1 MAEDL
6 NVRIRHRVLD
16 VDLAVPLDPRAPIT
30 GVFGPSG
37 AGKTTLLR
45 CIAGLVHPGAGSRV
59 ALGGE
64 VWQGER
70 RAVPVRRRGIGYL
83 FQDHALFPHLS
94 VAANVAYG
102 IPKVPR
108 ARREERVR
116 TALEN
121 ARAGHLLARETT
133 SLSGGEAQR
142 VALARAL
149 ASAPRLLLLDEP
161 FSALDAPTR
170 DQLRGELREILI
182 ATGTPALLV
191 THDRSEAW
199 ALADRVIS
207 LADGG
212 VQQIGSVEEVFNQP
226 ATVSAAEAVGVENI
240 LRGEITRR
248 SGENIE
254 IQAGELVLVT
264 RNPEG
269 LEVGQPAAVC
279 VRAENISLT
288 PDVPAAAEVPNR
300 FIARVAEIRERGSL
314 HQIRLQTQPVITAY
328 ALGSGSRSELQPG
341 TLVTVEV
348 PPGHCHTIRTVS
360 DRDSQRERVDRL
372 E

>member
-6 NVRIRHRVLD
+6 NVRIRHQVLD
-16 VDLAVPLDPRAPIT
+16 VDLTLPLDACAPIT

-45 CIAGLVHPGAGSRV
+45 CIAGLAHPGAGSRV

-102 IPKVPR
+102 IPKMPR
-108 ARREERVR
+108 SLREERVR
-116 TALEN
+116 TALQN
-121 ARAGHLLARETT
+121 ARAGHLLDRDTT

-149 ASAPRLLLLDEP
+149 ASAPKLLLLDEP

-170 DQLRGELREILI
+170 DQLRGELREILL

-199 ALADRVIS
+199 ALADRVLS

-212 VQQIGSVEEVFNQP
+212 VQQIGSVEEVFNRP
-226 ATVSAAEAVGVENI
+226 STTSAARAVGVENI
-240 LRGEITRR
+240 IRGEITRR

-254 IQAGELVLVT
+254 VRAGELVLVT

-269 LEVGQPAAVC
+269 LEVGQSAAVC

-288 PDVPAAAEVPNR
+288 AEAPASAKAPNR
-300 FIARVAEIRERGSL
+300 FTAQVAEIRERGSL
-314 HQIRLQTQPVITAY
+314 HQIRLQTDPVITAY
-328 ALGSGSRSELQPG
+328 ALGSGSRSAMRPG
-341 TLVTVEV
+341 ARVSVEV
-348 PPGHCHTIRTVS
+348 PIEDCHTIRTVHT
-360 DRDSQRERVDRL
+360 ERVDRL
-372 E
+372 ER